1 MDKYEY
7 IVKTYNKQDF
17 QDKSKNSDE
26 RLASFLTEEAT
37 ILNAKIV
44 SVFPFEREECG
55 KNRSYIKVIFE
66 KKNQG

>member
-7 IVKTYNKQDF
+7 IIKTYKKDF

-26 RLASFLTEEAT
+26 NLSSFLTEEAAS
-37 ILNAKIV
+37 LNAKIV

-66 KKNQG
+66 KEVEE